1 MKKKFVFWRKLEG
14 DAVEDNFSA
23 KPEYHAFFNECNKHF
38 DFRIAN
44 GTESYIGKGVFKNV
58 FKYKNY
64 KFVLAEK
71 KFKANAVYQRKK
83 VADDSFDNSVPLL
96 DSVAFKKWCPD
107 KMNQYELLKDLMPI
121 TFLINTTE
129 DYKKYLS
136 EIKTEKA
143 VLKPRR
149 GQKGED
155 ISVFY
160 KSNPPKLDENIL
172 KNKGYLLQE
181 FHDTNIEVNDIV
193 KGIHDIKLITIGKKI
208 FANLRTP
215 ETGKD
220 YCTFDSPYTEIAPPK
235 LPQEVFEVHQKVVE
249 RIKKMFPTDVYT
261 VDIGL
266 TKNGPIVF
274 ELNSHTAFPYTH
286 FEYAM
291 DFFNS
296 LISHIKSLKV

>member
-1 MKKKFVFWRKLEG
+1 MKKKFVFWRKLDG
-14 DAVEDNFSA
+14 NAIEDNFSA
-23 KPEYHAFFNECNKHF
+23 KPEYHAFFNECNKNF

-44 GTESYIGKGVFKNV
+44 GTESYLGKGVFKNV
-58 FKYKNY
+58 WKYKDY
-64 KFVLAEK
+64 KFVAAEK
-71 KFKANAVYQRKK
+71 KFKANVIYQRKK
-83 VADDSFDNSVPLL
+83 VADDSFDNAIPLL

-121 TFLINTTE
+121 TFLINSAE
-129 DYKKYLS
+129 DYKKCLLK
-136 EIKTEKA
+136 ITTEKA

-160 KSNPPKLDENIL
+160 KINPVKLEETIL

-181 FHDTNIEVNDIV
+181 FHDTNVEVKGVVN
-193 KGIHDIKLITIGKKI
+193 GIHDIKLITVGKKI
-208 FANLRTP
+208 FANLRIP
-215 ETGKD
+215 ETGKE
-220 YCTFDSPYTEIAPPK
+220 YCTFDSPYTEIELSK
-235 LPQEVFEVHQKVVE
+235 LPKQVFEVHKKVVE
-249 RIKKMFPTDVYT
+249 RIKKRFPQDIYT

-296 LISHIKSLKV
+296 LITHIKSLKV